1 MSRRDWKTLKAL
13 QQSPKAKLRY
23 ETEWSLDEEE
33 LLERSM
39 ALCMLSPHSARVLD
53 NIISPV
59 QRRTSNTNSLSAQE
73 IGDDDS
79 LKPVSLDSRTDFSDL
94 VIEKPPESHQPSLMK
109 VQTSINLHSERLA
122 EVEGSIYLYRE
133 AERIKMQNQLQKRLE
148 MCVQYEKNFADQAAE
163 QLKRFEEMMELKQR
177 QERDRLQEQL
187 EAGSKEA
194 LGQQEKLKE
203 EHRTRAKLLNRKL
216 REAELQRYQEQE
228 RIRQEE
234 GRERKRRLC
243 DLQQEVLQLVQQIEM
258 DYKHQET
265 LRVDLSTYS
274 QRGNQICGILS
285 SVVRSSE
292 SGFPTQEDVN
302 IGERFLQEMQALV
315 SAMQQT
321 VSAAEERRKAEEV
334 ADREKQKELEKQQ
347 QTKAQAPTPAPAQTQ
362 KQSQKEGLQVKAS
375 PCIMK
380 RYQQLQSLLEQTL
393 NDIAPFQDSKDSKVK
408 AVRVELQKAVYIPVS
423 QISTESASK
432 MKETFEKLNNL
443 LMGKRVSSCG
453 STVISV
459 SQHPQALNFVYYK
472 LAEKFVKQ
480 GEQEIASHHE
490 AAFPLAAVASGIWE
504 HHPQVGE
511 LFLAH
516 LYKKCPYAVPFY
528 PAHKKGTPIE
538 EYRRILGYEVEDS
551 QVESQDNFL
560 KRMSGMIRLY
570 AAVIQIRWQY
580 GLKQESHP
588 HGLNYAW
595 QWLAQLLNLEPLAD
609 VTSTLLYDFLE
620 VCGNAMMLTYQD
632 QFVKLLLLIQ
642 EEYLPRIEM
651 ISTSEQMGSVARLKL
666 FLENSRKKREIPL
679 PKGYLN
685 QSFWRS

>member
-1 MSRRDWKTLKAL
+1 MAVCSGAAIRGNGVSEGTREIP
-13 QQSPKAKLRY
+13 SPPSVLIPSSDEEPPLGKLRTMLPG
-23 ETEWSLDEEE
+23 ETL
-33 LLERSM
+33 
-39 ALCMLSPHSARVLD
+39 
-53 NIISPV
+53 
-59 QRRTSNTNSLSAQE
+59 
-73 IGDDDS
+73 
-79 LKPVSLDSRTDFSDL
+79 
-94 VIEKPPESHQPSLMK
+94 SHQPSLMK
-109 VQTSINLHSERLA
+109 VQTSLNLHSERLA

-292 SGFPTQEDVN
+292 QSGFPTQEDVN

-362 KQSQKEGLQVKAS
+362 KQSQKEGE
-375 PCIMK
+375 
-380 RYQQLQSLLEQTL
+380 Y
-393 NDIAPFQDSKDSKVK
+393 
-408 AVRVELQKAVYIPVS
+408 
-423 QISTESASK
+423 
-432 MKETFEKLNNL
+432 
-443 LMGKRVSSCG
+443 
-453 STVISV
+453 
-459 SQHPQALNFVYYK
+459 
-472 LAEKFVKQ
+472 KQ